1 MVTGGA
7 SGIGEAL
14 AVELANRGCEVVLAD
29 RQVELAE
36 TVAARIRASGG
47 KASAVELDVV
57 DYAAVEGVLQET
69 AARTGRLDYVFNNA
83 GIGIGGPV
91 EQHSIEDWNLIVDV
105 NLKGVINGVQSAY
118 PIMLRQ
124 GFGHIVNTASLAGLV
139 PVAGSVAYSSTK
151 HGVVGLSKSLRSEA
165 TSAGIRVTV
174 LCPSV
179 VRTPILKDGGKYG
192 RNLVEMTQEEER
204 EMWEKRKPMLPNE
217 FAVKALDAVAKNK
230 AIVVLPSRWKGLW
243 GVNRISPS
251 MGISLDGKGYQPPRQ
266 TTN

>member
-1 MVTGGA
+1 VVTGGA

-14 AVELANRGCEVVLAD
+14 GVELANRGCEVVLAD
-29 RQVELAE
+29 RQIELAE
-36 TVAARIRASGG
+36 TVVARIRESGG

-57 DYAAVEGVLQET
+57 NYPAVERLLQET

-105 NLKGVINGVQSAY
+105 NLKGVINGVQAAY
-118 PIMLRQ
+118 PIMLEQ

-165 TSAGIRVTV
+165 ASGIQVTV

-179 VRTPILKDGGKYG
+179 VQTPILKDGGKYG
-192 RNLVEMTQEEER
+192 RSLVKMTPEEER
-204 EMWEKRKPMLPNE
+204 EMWEKRKPMLPDV
-217 FAVKALDAVAKNK
+217 FAVEALDAVAKNK
-230 AIVVLPSRWKGLW
+230 AIVVLPSRWRGLW
-243 GVNRISPS
+243 RLNRMSPS
-251 MGISLDGKGYQPPRQ
+251 MGISLDRKGYQDAHKDP
-266 TTN
+266 TD